1 MKPSQ
6 PFERLEARLAQL
18 IEGSFARL
26 FASRLHP
33 QEVASRLARALD
45 ENIHCNADGSLTAPD
60 QFIVRLNAEDYA
72 TLLDEQPSLAQ
83 ALALSLIEMANRA
96 ELRLA
101 RRPQVTL
108 TPEAAL
114 PPHSVQVQAF
124 LTDEEGTS
132 TDVLALSEVAPPPI
146 DSRNPQLLYNGQVFA
161 LRRPVVNIGR
171 RRDNH
176 IVIDS
181 PYVSRHHAQLRLRF
195 GRYVLY
201 DLNSRGGT
209 FVNGHRITECILKAG
224 DVIRLSQ
231 ALLVY
236 VEDEAEGAHVV
247 HDTQL
252 RSSLAREAPSPEP
265 D

>member
-1 MKPSQ
+1 MKSSQ
-6 PFERLEARLAQL
+6 HFERLEARLAQL

-26 FASRLHP
+26 FACRLHP

-45 ENIHCNADGSLTAPD
+45 ENIYRHADGSLTAPD
-60 QFIVRLNAEDYA
+60 QFIVRLSAEDYA
-72 TLLDEQPSLAQ
+72 ILLAEQPNLAQ
-83 ALALSLIEMANRA
+83 ALTLSLIEMANRA

-101 RRPQVTL
+101 RKPQVTL
-108 TPEAAL
+108 TPEADL

-124 LTDEEGTS
+124 HTDEESTS
-132 TDVLALSEVAPPPI
+132 TNVLTLGEVTPPPI
-146 DSRNPQLLYNGQVFA
+146 DTRNPQLLYNGQVFA
-161 LRRPVVNIGR
+161 LRRPVINIGR
-171 RRDNH
+171 RQDNH
-176 IVIDS
+176 VVIDS

-224 DVIRLSQ
+224 DVIGISQ
-231 ALLVY
+231 VLLVY
-236 VEDEAEGAHVV
+236 MEDEAGAAHAV

-252 RSSLAREAPSPEP
+252 RSPLAQDAPSSEP